1 MRSDLADR
9 CTDIYAVWLFR
20 SHISADLRLVA
31 PDNLPPVD
39 RNHGFPH
46 VTLQPEF
53 LSVTPKT

>member
-46 VTLQPEF
+46 VT
-53 LSVTPKT
+53 